1 MGPELLSQLILF
13 VVPVA
18 LEAPTAPT
26 VQWEELVQ
34 VPDGRLGET
43 VQVHV
48 QAHSRPETWE
58 PFLTRFSPVE
68 YVCLRA
74 WSDAQLPWFEEQ
86 YDAPKAVVFARKH
99 SPWAEVLAQ
108 AAPHERLT
116 LAVVPRAF
124 QAGHLWVEVVGA
136 QRSSRQLTEGAVLH
150 VEKALALLEREAPA
164 LAREQ
169 LERALAAPLP
179 VHAVEAVKA
188 LVARCDRAALVSRSR
203 TAPFRRGR

>member
-1 MGPELLSQLILF
+1 MGPELLSQFILF
-13 VVPVA
+13 AVPVA

-26 VQWEELVQ
+26 VEWEEVVQ

-43 VQVHV
+43 VQVYV

-58 PFLTRFSPVE
+58 PFLTRFSPE
-68 YVCLRA
+68 GYVCLRA
-74 WSDAQLPWFEEQ
+74 WSDAQLPWLEEQ
-86 YDAPKAVVFARKH
+86 FGAPKAIVFARKG
-99 SPWAEVLAQ
+99 SPWAEVLEQ
-108 AAPHERLT
+108 ATPHQRLA

-136 QRSSRQLTEGAVLH
+136 HRAHRQLTEGAVLH

-179 VHAVEAVKA
+179 EHAIAAVQA
-188 LVARCDRAALVSRSR
+188 LVARCDHALEVARVRVAS
-203 TAPFRRGR
+203 FRRDR